1 MYSFIYLVASGS
13 SCCTLAL
20 QLWCTG
26 FLVAACGLRDLWALS
41 SCARDWTHVP
51 CIARQTLNHWTT
63 REVPSTTFQMYHHPY
78 LSLVHPHSLTTEIF
92 TVDLHA
98 STDAICC
105 GQSWWPKLLFPSW
118 NLQRTGKDDIQQ
130 IIWTHCR
137 EYNVVQ
143 GTVQVQF
150 SHSVV
155 SDFLQPH
162 GLQHARPP
170 CPSPT
175 PGACSNSCPSS
186 WWCHPTI
193 SSSVVPFSSHL
204 QSFPVSESFP
214 MSQFF
219 ASVGQSIGV
228 SASASVLPINILGW
242 FPLGWT
248 DWISLQSKGRSRVFS
263 NTTAQKHQFFS
274 TQLSLWSNSHI
285 HTWLLEK
292 P

>member
-1 MYSFIYLVASGS
+1 MWDPGS
-13 SCCTLAL
+13 LT
-20 QLWCTG
+20 
-26 FLVAACGLRDLWALS
+26 
-41 SCARDWTHVP
+41 RDWTHVP

-162 GLQHARPP
+162 GLQHARPI

-175 PGACSNSCPSS
+175 PNSQL
-186 WWCHPTI
+186 HY
-193 SSSVVPFSSHL
+193 
-204 QSFPVSESFP
+204 
-214 MSQFF
+214 
-219 ASVGQSIGV
+219 QSINKCWIW
-228 SASASVLPINILGW
+228 VL
-242 FPLGWT
+242 
-248 DWISLQSKGRSRVFS
+248 
-263 NTTAQKHQFFS
+263 A
-274 TQLSLWSNSHI
+274 
-285 HTWLLEK
+285 
-292 P
+292 